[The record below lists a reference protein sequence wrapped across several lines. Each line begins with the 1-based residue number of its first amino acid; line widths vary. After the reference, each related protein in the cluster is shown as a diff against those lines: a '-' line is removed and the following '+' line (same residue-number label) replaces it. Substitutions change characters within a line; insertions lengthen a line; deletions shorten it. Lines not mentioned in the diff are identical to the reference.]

1 MLLPD
6 YTSIARLKNAEGKLI
21 EYEQAADSHV
31 SQGQA
36 IPD

>member
-1 MLLPD
+1 MHLTN
-6 YTSIARLKNAEGKLI
+6 YTSIARLENAEGKLI
-21 EYEQAADSHV
+21 EYEQAAASHV

>member
-6 YTSIARLKNAEGKLI
+6 YTSIARQENVEGKHI
-21 EYEQAADSHV
+21 EYEQAAASHV

>member
-1 MLLPD
+1 MHLTN
-6 YTSIARLKNAEGKLI
+6 YTSIARLENVEGKHI
-21 EYEQAADSHV
+21 EYEQATASHV